1 MSVITQRDREE
12 GNGPPAQ
19 KLDAHL
25 EQTTVDGKPAFIYRV
40 TAGAAPERTILF
52 VWNGKRFEDASG
64 AYEKIREEYLP

>member
-1 MSVITQRDREE
+1 M
-12 GNGPPAQ
+12 
-19 KLDAHL
+19 
-25 EQTTVDGKPAFIYRV
+25 DGKPAFIYRV